1 MGRAPRR
8 AGARFLKVL
17 VATWNVNS
25 LNARMPRVTEWLE
38 AVSPDVLCM
47 QETKLSD
54 ERFPAM
60 AFTALGYESVH
71 HGEGRWNGVAI
82 LSKVGLQDEV
92 RGFDDGGEP
101 DPDARIVWATCGGIR
116 VASVYVPNGRELG
129 HDHYRY
135 KLDWLRRLRRHLDSF
150 HSPAEQLVVLGD
162 WNVAPSD
169 DDVWSTSHFEEMTH
183 VSKPERDALDHVK
196 DWGLVDTLRDRFAEP
211 GIYSYW
217 DYRNGDFHKRRGMRI
232 DYLLS
237 SASLASTCTAD
248 LIDRNARK
256 GQKPSDHAPVM
267 AVYEVGSTGENK

>member
-1 MGRAPRR
+1 M
-8 AGARFLKVL
+8 L

-25 LNARMPRVTEWLE
+25 LNARLPRVTEWLE
-38 AVSPDVLCM
+38 QVQPDVLCM
-47 QETKLSD
+47 QETKLAND
-54 ERFPAM
+54 KFPAM

-82 LSKVGLQDEV
+82 LSRVGLSDAVE
-92 RGFDDGGEP
+92 GFADGGES

-116 VASVYVPNGRELG
+116 IASVYVPNGRELG
-129 HDHYRY
+129 HDHYLY
-135 KLDWLRRLRRHLDSF
+135 KLDWLARLRRHLDAH
-150 HSPAEQLVVLGD
+150 HSPDEKLVILGD
-162 WNVAPSD
+162 WNIAPAD
-169 DDVWSTSHFEEMTH
+169 IDVWDIGHFSESTH
-183 VSKPERDALDHVK
+183 VSPPERAALENVK
-196 DWGLVDTLRDRFAEP
+196 EWGLVDTLRDRYPEP

-237 SASLASTCTAD
+237 STSLASTNSAD

-267 AVYEVGSTGENK
+267 AVYDL